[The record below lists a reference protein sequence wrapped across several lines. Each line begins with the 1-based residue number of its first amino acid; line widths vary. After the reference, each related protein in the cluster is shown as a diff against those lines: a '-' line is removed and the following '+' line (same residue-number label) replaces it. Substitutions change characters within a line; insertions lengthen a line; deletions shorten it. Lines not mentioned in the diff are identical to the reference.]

1 MTERSIQD
9 VIELN
14 KEIVALVAAGL
25 PMAFGDTA
33 DSNRTFDGSTDEL
46 PARLDQVTTGLMAR
60 VGRGQSLRQ
69 AVLDEPGLPT
79 NYRKALL
86 TFLIC
91 DDSRLALEVM
101 SKPAGTKRQFAGG
114 VGGAL
119 VYPLII
125 LAIAYA
131 GFLYLCN
138 YTGPVIES
146 MYLQMGQ
153 TPSWAVR
160 LLVKAR
166 ELIPIWGPLV
176 PLLIVLSLVWWAR
189 RGRTLSWRW
198 LPGSKRYYDAVRHA
212 QLAEYL
218 AGMMD
223 GGCTL
228 DDALAAAFPETAP
241 SGISGTDRGGP
252 KANEGDRS
260 SSSASGGIKNLPPLL
275 RWAIDGN
282 IGDESPASVMRFV
295 AMTYRETARQRE
307 RVWRF
312 LAPLLCGLAL
322 GGVIVLGYGLSL
334 FLPIAQLLRDV
345 AAAGINLGG
354 I

>member
-1 MTERSIQD
+1 MNERSIQD

-25 PMAFGDTA
+25 PMDFGETG
-33 DSNRTFDGSTDEL
+33 DSNRTFAGSTDEL
-46 PARLDQVTTGLMAR
+46 PARLDQVTTALMAR
-60 VGRGQSLRQ
+60 VGRGQSLQQ

-101 SKPAGTKRQFAGG
+101 SEPAGTKRQFAGG

-131 GFLYLCN
+131 GFLYLCTF
-138 YTGPVIES
+138 TGPTIES
-146 MYLQMGQ
+146 MYRQMGQ
-153 TPSWAVR
+153 APSLAVSF
-160 LLVKAR
+160 LVKAR

-176 PLLIVLSLVWWAR
+176 PLLIAASLWWWAR

-218 AGMMD
+218 AGMMN

-228 DDALAAAFPETAP
+228 NEALAAAFPDTAA
-241 SGISGTDRGGP
+241 SGTSATDPGGP
-252 KANEGDRS
+252 VANQVDRS
-260 SSSASGGIKNLPPLL
+260 SSSAPRGIKDLPPLL
-275 RWAIDGN
+275 RWAIE
-282 IGDESPASVMRFV
+282 GDRGEESPAKVMGFV

-312 LAPLLCGLAL
+312 LAPLLCGLAF
-322 GGVIVLGYGLSL
+322 GGVIVLAYGLSL
-334 FLPIAQLLRDV
+334 FLPVARLLRDV

>member
-1 MTERSIQD
+1 MNERSIQD

-14 KEIVALVAAGL
+14 REIVSLVAAGL
-25 PMAFGDTA
+25 PMDFGDVE
-33 DSNRTFDGSTDEL
+33 DSNRMFGGSSEEL
-46 PARLDQVTTGLMAR
+46 RARLDQVTTALMAR
-60 VGRGQSLRQ
+60 VGRGQSLHQ
-69 AVLDEPGLPT
+69 AVLDEPGVPK
-79 NYRKALL
+79 NYRRALL

-101 SKPAGTKRQFAGG
+101 SKPAKAKRQFAGG

-131 GFLYLCN
+131 GFLYLCT
-138 YTGPVIES
+138 YTGSTIES

-153 TPSWAVR
+153 APSVAAHF
-160 LLVKAR
+160 LVKAR

-176 PLLIVLSLVWWAR
+176 PLLIAASLFWWTR

-228 DDALAAAFPETAP
+228 NEALAAAFPETAA
-241 SGISGTDRGGP
+241 SGTSGTVRGGP
-252 KANEGDRS
+252 VANQVDQS
-260 SSSASGGIKNLPPLL
+260 SSLASQSIKDFPPLL
-275 RWAIDGN
+275 RWAIEGN
-282 IGDESPASVMRFV
+282 SGEESPAKVMKFV
-295 AMTYRETARQRE
+295 AMTYRETAKQRE

-312 LAPLLCGLAL
+312 LAPLMCGLAF
-322 GGVIVLGYGLSL
+322 GGVIVLAYGVSL